1 MAKKRIH
8 QIAKE
13 LDVASADILFLAK
26 ELGLE
31 VKTASSGLT
40 PEEEELVVLSFNET
54 KNNEDTANNDE
65 VSTSDSVSDD
75 DDKPQELEDKAE
87 PSEDVEDETETSVDV
102 EVSDNIQI
110 IEIPSKSTPEEL
122 SELINV
128 DATQIVGDLMNL
140 GIMQS
145 MTSELNDD
153 EIEKLLEKYDLIP
166 EIIEKVEVKRSEILQ
181 LEEFIDTDEELL
193 VRSPIITVMG
203 HVDHGKTS
211 LLDYI
216 RNEKVADGEAGGIT
230 QHVGAYK
237 VDTGELGI
245 TFIDT
250 PGHEAFTQM
259 RARGANV
266 TDIVVLV
273 VAADDGIMPQTIE
286 AINHSKAAGVPIV
299 VAVNKCDLP
308 DANPALVKA
317 DLTKYE
323 IIAEDLGG
331 DTPVVEVSALKGDG
345 IDDLLET
352 LSLVAEI
359 EELKSNPNANASG
372 YIIESRMEVGRGN
385 VATVV
390 VTRGT
395 LKQGDFLYAGG
406 AFCRIKSM
414 FDHTNKILKKVIP
427 GSPVDIIGWDES
439 PNSGDQFVVVK
450 NQKEAKSKAEENKT
464 LLKDFDSSAYTV
476 QSRVSEMM
484 KLLQEGE
491 LNTINIILKAD
502 TNGSVEAIKDG
513 LMKLSSDEVQI
524 QIVHSAVGGIV
535 LSDVDLAGATSS
547 LIVGFNVR
555 PDSQARN
562 MAQSKGI
569 DVRTYQIIYELLDDI
584 TEALQ
589 GEMTIKTEEAV
600 IGMVDVRTT
609 FRAPKVGVVAGSI
622 VTEGRVEIDSKA
634 RLLRDGVV
642 IYEGTVTSLRRF
654 KDNVEK
660 VLEGLE
666 CGIGLTDYKDIKEGD
681 VIEILGEV
689 EIK

>member
-13 LDVASADILFLAK
+13 LDVASADIVFLAN
-26 ELGLE
+26 ELGIE

-40 PEEEELVVLSFNET
+40 PEEEELVLLAFNEQNVT
-54 KNNEDTANNDE
+54 EDSTTDDTVGIIEETDNTDSETQETQTDE
-65 VSTSDSVSDD
+65 KDD
-75 DDKPQELEDKAE
+75 QQTD
-87 PSEDVEDETETSVDV
+87 TESVD
-102 EVSDNIQI
+102 IQI
-110 IEIPSKSTPEEL
+110 IEVPSGCTPEEL
-122 SELINV
+122 SSIINI
-128 DATQIVGDLMNL
+128 DATQIVGDLMSL
-140 GIMQS
+140 CIMQS
-145 MTSELNDD
+145 MTSQLKDK
-153 EIEKLLEKYDLIP
+153 EIETLLEKYDLMP
-166 EIIEKVEVKRSEILQ
+166 EIVEKVEIKRSEILALQ
-181 LEEFIDTDEELL
+181 EFQDEEQNLT

-237 VDTGELGI
+237 VESGDLGI

-345 IDDLLET
+345 VDDLLET

-359 EELKSNPNANASG
+359 EELKANPNTNASG

-406 AFCRIKSM
+406 AFCRVKSM
-414 FDHTNKILKKVIP
+414 FDHTNKVLKNVIP

-439 PNSGDQFVVVK
+439 PNSGDQFVAVK
-450 NQKEAKSKAEENKT
+450 SQKEAKAKAEQNKT
-464 LLKDFDSSAYTV
+464 LLKDFDSSSYTV

-484 KLLQEGE
+484 QLLQEGE
-491 LNTINIILKAD
+491 LNTINVILKAD

-513 LMKLSSDEVQI
+513 LLKLSSDEVQI
-524 QIVHSAVGGIV
+524 EIVHSAVGGIV
-535 LSDVDLAGATSS
+535 LSDVDLAGATNS

>member
-8 QIAKE
+8 QLAKE
-13 LDVASADILFLAK
+13 LEVASADILHKAQ
-26 ELGLE
+26 ELGIE

-40 PEEEELVVLSFNET
+40 PEEEELVVMSYEEDKIVEENEA
-54 KNNEDTANNDE
+54 EDTSN
-65 VSTSDSVSDD
+65 
-75 DDKPQELEDKAE
+75 QEKLENEEKAQE
-87 PSEDVEDETETSVDV
+87 EDEKVEEKDV
-102 EVSDNIQI
+102 NI
-110 IEIPSKSTPEEL
+110 IEVTEGSTPEQL
-122 SELINV
+122 SELI
-128 DATQIVGDLMNL
+128 DEDSTQIVADLMSL

-145 MTSELNDD
+145 VTSNLSND
-153 EIEKLLEKYDLIP
+153 EIEKLLEKYNYIP
-166 EIIEKVEVKRSEILQ
+166 EFITKVEIKRSEIIN
-181 LEEFIDTDEELL
+181 EVIFEDDEKNLK

-211 LLDYI
+211 LLDFI
-216 RNEKVADGEAGGIT
+216 RKEKVAENEAGGIT

-237 VDTGELGI
+237 IDSGNQGI

-286 AINHSKAAGVPIV
+286 AINHAKSADVPIV
-299 VAVNKCDLP
+299 VAINKCDLP

-331 DTPVVEVSALKGDG
+331 DIPVVEISALKGDG

-359 EELKSNPNANASG
+359 EELKSVFETEASG
-372 YIIESRMEVGRGN
+372 YIIESRMEVGKGN
-385 VATVV
+385 VATVI

-395 LKQGDFLYAGG
+395 LNQGDYLYAGSS
-406 AFCRIKSM
+406 FCRVKSM
-414 FDHTNKILKKVIP
+414 FDHSNKIMKEATP
-427 GSPVDIIGWDES
+427 GTPVDIMGWDNS
-439 PNSGDQFVVVK
+439 PTAGDQFISVK
-450 NQKEAKSKAEENKT
+450 SQKEAKAVAEKNKD
-464 LLKDFDSSAYTV
+464 LLKNFEETTYSV
-476 QSRVSEMM
+476 ESRVDDMM

-491 LNTINIILKAD
+491 LSSINIIIKAD
-502 TNGSVEAIKDG
+502 TNGSVEALKDG
-513 LMKLSSDEVQI
+513 LLKLSTEEIDI
-524 QIVHSAVGGIV
+524 QVVHSGVGGIV
-535 LSDVDLAGATSS
+535 LSDVDLASATQSI
-547 LIVGFNVR
+547 IVGFNVR

-569 DVRTYQIIYELLDDI
+569 DIRTYKIIYELLDDI
-584 TEALQ
+584 NEAVMGQ
-589 GEMTIKTEEAV
+589 MTVKTEEAV
-600 IGMVDVRTT
+600 IGMVEVKTT

-622 VTEGRVEIDSKA
+622 VSEGKVVMDAKA
-634 RLLRDGVV
+634 RLLRDGIV
-642 IYEGTVTSLRRF
+642 IYEGNVASLRRF
-654 KDNVEK
+654 KDNVET
-660 VLEGLE
+660 VNEGLE
-666 CGIGLTDYKDIKEGD
+666 CGIGLVDYKDIKDGD

-689 EIK
+689 EI

>member
-8 QIAKE
+8 QLAKE
-13 LDVASADILFLAK
+13 LEVASADILHKAQ
-26 ELGLE
+26 ELGIE

-40 PEEEELVVLSFNET
+40 PEEEELVVMSYEDDKIDSVDNEAQEENTSNQEELEDENET
-54 KNNEDTANNDE
+54 KEE
-65 VSTSDSVSDD
+65 V
-75 DDKPQELEDKAE
+75 K
-87 PSEDVEDETETSVDV
+87 DV
-102 EVSDNIQI
+102 NI
-110 IEIPSKSTPEEL
+110 IEVTEGSTPEQL
-122 SELINV
+122 SELIEE
-128 DATQIVGDLMNL
+128 DSTQIVADLMSL

-145 MTSELNDD
+145 VTSNLSND
-153 EIEKLLEKYDLIP
+153 EIEKLLEKYNYIP
-166 EIIEKVEVKRSEILQ
+166 EFITKVEIKRSEIIN
-181 LEEFIDTDEELL
+181 EVTFEDEEKNLK
-193 VRSPIITVMG
+193 VRAPIITVMG

-216 RNEKVADGEAGGIT
+216 RKEKVAENEAGGIT

-237 VDTGELGI
+237 IQSGEQGI

-286 AINHSKAAGVPIV
+286 AINHAKSADVPVV
-299 VAVNKCDLP
+299 VAINKCDLP

-331 DTPVVEVSALKGDG
+331 DIPVVEISALKGEG

-359 EELKSNPNANASG
+359 EELKSVYETDASG
-372 YIIESRMEVGRGN
+372 YIIESRMEIGKGN
-385 VATVV
+385 VATVI

-395 LKQGDFLYAGG
+395 LKNGAFLYAGSS
-406 AFCRIKSM
+406 FCRVKSM
-414 FDHTNKILKKVIP
+414 FDHSNKIIKEAAP
-427 GSPVDIIGWDES
+427 GTPVDIMGWENS
-439 PNSGDQFVVVK
+439 PTAGDQFISVK
-450 NQKEAKSKAEENKT
+450 SQKEAKAIADKNKD
-464 LLKDFDSSAYTV
+464 LLKNFEDTTYSV
-476 QSRVSEMM
+476 ESRVDDMM

-491 LNTINIILKAD
+491 LTSINIIIKAD
-502 TNGSVEAIKDG
+502 TNGSVEAIKEG
-513 LMKLSSDEVQI
+513 LLKLSTEEIDI
-524 QIVHSAVGGIV
+524 QVVHSGVGGIV
-535 LSDVDLAGATSS
+535 LSDVDLASATQS

-569 DVRTYQIIYELLDDI
+569 DIRTYKIIYELLDDI
-584 TEALQ
+584 NEAVMGQ
-589 GEMTIKTEEAV
+589 MTVKTEETV
-600 IGMVDVRTT
+600 IGMVEVKTT

-622 VTEGRVEIDSKA
+622 VSEGKVMMDAKA
-634 RLLRDGVV
+634 RLLRDGIV
-642 IYEGTVTSLRRF
+642 IYEGNVASLRRF
-654 KDNVEK
+654 KDNVDT
-660 VLEGLE
+660 VNEGLE
-666 CGIGLTDYKDIKEGD
+666 CGIGLVDYKDIKEGD

-689 EIK
+689 EV

>member
-8 QIAKE
+8 QLAKE
-13 LDVASADILFLAK
+13 LEVASADVLHKAQ
-26 ELGLE
+26 ELGIE

-40 PEEEELVVLSFNET
+40 AEEEELVKLSFEEENYT
-54 KNNEDTANNDE
+54 DLDNNVKDENDIPQDNIEEINTENDE
-65 VSTSDSVSDD
+65 E
-75 DDKPQELEDKAE
+75 KEINI
-87 PSEDVEDETETSVDV
+87 VEITEG
-102 EVSDNIQI
+102 
-110 IEIPSKSTPEEL
+110 STPEEL
-122 SELINV
+122 SEVINV
-128 DATQIVGDLMNL
+128 DSTQIVSDLMSF

-145 MTSELNDD
+145 ITSKLNND
-153 EIEKLLEKYDLIP
+153 EIEKLLEKYNFIP
-166 EIIEKVEVKRSEILQ
+166 EFIEKVKVKRSEIINEVTFEDDDKNLQ
-181 LEEFIDTDEELL
+181 L
-193 VRSPIITVMG
+193 RAPIITVMG

-211 LLDYI
+211 LLDFI
-216 RNEKVADGEAGGIT
+216 RKEKVAENEAGGIT

-237 VDTGELGI
+237 IESGDQGI

-286 AINHSKAAGVPIV
+286 AINHAKSAQVPIV
-299 VAVNKCDLP
+299 VAINKCDLP
-308 DANPALVKA
+308 EANPTLVKA

-331 DTPVVEVSALKGDG
+331 DIPIVEISALKGDG

-359 EELKSNPNANASG
+359 EELKSVYETEASG
-372 YIIESRMEVGRGN
+372 YIIESRMEVGKGN
-385 VATVV
+385 VATVI

-395 LKQGDFLYAGG
+395 LNQGDFLYAGSS
-406 AFCRIKSM
+406 FCRVKSM
-414 FDHTNKILKKVIP
+414 FDHSNKVMKTATP
-427 GSPVDIIGWDES
+427 GTPVDIMGWDNS
-439 PNSGDQFVVVK
+439 PKAGDQFISIK
-450 NQKEAKSKAEENKT
+450 SQKEAKAIADKNKN
-464 LLKDFDSSAYTV
+464 LLKNYDDTTYSV
-476 QSRVSEMM
+476 ESRVDDLM

-491 LNTINIILKAD
+491 LTSINIIIKAD

-513 LMKLSSDEVQI
+513 LLKLATEEIDI
-524 QIVHSAVGGIV
+524 QIIHAGVGGIV
-535 LSDVDLAGATSS
+535 LSDVDLASATQS

-584 TEALQ
+584 NEAVTGQ
-589 GEMTIKTEEAV
+589 MTVKTEEAI
-600 IGMVDVRTT
+600 IGIVEVKTT
-609 FRAPKVGVVAGSI
+609 FRAPKVGVVAGS
-622 VTEGRVEIDSKA
+622 VVSEGKVILDAKA
-634 RLLRDGVV
+634 RLLRDGIV
-642 IYEGTVTSLRRF
+642 IYEGHVASLRRF
-654 KDNVEK
+654 KDNVET
-660 VLEGLE
+660 VNEGLE
-666 CGIGLTDYKDIKEGD
+666 CGVGLVDYKDIKDGD

-689 EIK
+689 EV